1 VSIFHL
7 SYPLPRKQKEKIVKH
22 VNAFVD
28 SKLQI
33 SADDLINLEK
43 AINEDT
49 SPSVPTA
56 EPQSDQVLPPLLL
69 LSHLTSLRAHQQN
82 FLLIIFSSVHH
93 QPPQHQENLPKD
105 LANVDAIIA
114 VITRNASHQ
123 SHLAQNGM
131 LLKSIN
137 QSKILIK

>member
-7 SYPLPRKQKEKIVKH
+7 SYPLLRKQKEKIVKH

-69 LSHLTSLRAHQQN
+69 LSHLTSPHSEHIN
-82 FLLIIFSSVHH
+82 KTSS
-93 QPPQHQENLPKD
+93 
-105 LANVDAIIA
+105 
-114 VITRNASHQ
+114 
-123 SHLAQNGM
+123 
-131 LLKSIN
+131 
-137 QSKILIK
+137 